1 MWRSFCANLLTS
13 NTRLTCQQKD
23 QHTFIRVWR
32 KRQVSLHSTK
42 KTTTVRRREGIT
54 IKVVQVN
61 NNPDIMW
68 CRAGSSALLSSS
80 IRAMWTWLLMRA
92 KKQNVIS
99 QVAAAGFSVC
109 RMKKLRTWL
118 LDHLWGGD
126 ERLPERTI
134 SQCCRHVGQHRV
146 KLLSRERIGGLGWL
160 QSDDAPP
167 AITELQRRSEERESG
182 RCALT
187 AALRAAATPPSGGHT
202 EALHGEKIWLDCWFI
217 YLPCVCVGLF
227 SLLKINKKK
236 SISQTFMSHNLYG
249 LKV

>member
-1 MWRSFCANLLTS
+1 MSRRILCPPLQQHPSDVNLTPDACKETKCNLPSCCCWFQCLQDEEAPHLIVRS
-13 NTRLTCQQKD
+13 
-23 QHTFIRVWR
+23 
-32 KRQVSLHSTK
+32 SL
-42 KTTTVRRREGIT
+42 R
-54 IKVVQVN
+54 
-61 NNPDIMW
+61 
-68 CRAGSSALLSSS
+68 
-80 IRAMWTWLLMRA
+80 
-92 KKQNVIS
+92 
-99 QVAAAGFSVC
+99 
-109 RMKKLRTWL
+109 
-118 LDHLWGGD
+118 GD

-167 AITELQRRSEERESG
+167 AIIELQRRSEERESG

-202 EALHGEKIWLDCWFI
+202 EALHREIIRLDCWFI

-236 SISQTFMSHNLYG
+236 SISLTFMSHNLYG